1 MHCHPVGVRAIVKV
15 HVQAIAKVIVPKMV
29 AKGIVVVLAL
39 VHAVVRTNDN
49 QTSEIMDKKT
59 TSEALQTRRKFFKSA
74 SKRALPIM
82 GLLLASRI
90 PAIGHVTEPT
100 NEMGCKTG
108 CSGGCRTLCEEGCSH
123 SCNGNCKDTCSG
135 HCNTTCKGTAT
146 NYSK

>member
-1 MHCHPVGVRAIVKV
+1 MEG
-15 HVQAIAKVIVPKMV
+15 
-29 AKGIVVVLAL
+29 
-39 VHAVVRTNDN
+39 
-49 QTSEIMDKKT
+49 
-59 TSEALQTRRKFFKSA
+59 LQSRREFFKSA
-74 SKRALPIM
+74 SKHALPIM
-82 GLLLASRI
+82 GLLLVSNI
-90 PAIGHVTEPT
+90 PAIGHVIAPT

>member
-1 MHCHPVGVRAIVKV
+1 MENDKN
-15 HVQAIAKVIVPKMV
+15 
-29 AKGIVVVLAL
+29 VL
-39 VHAVVRTNDN
+39 N
-49 QTSEIMDKKT
+49 
-59 TSEALQTRRKFFKSA
+59 RREFFKKA

-82 GLLLASRI
+82 GLLLVSNI
-90 PAIGHVTEPT
+90 PAISHIVEPE

-123 SCNGNCKDTCSG
+123 NCNGNCKDTCSG